1 MNKIKYVLP
10 VLLIGN
16 LLCMMDVSIMTI
28 VLPEIQTAFNESLT
42 NLSWTLNVYTIVFAS
57 FIIPFGRLAE
67 KFGRNKFVF
76 TGLIIFAVGSL
87 LSGISTNLSFML
99 VARGIQSIGAAMII
113 PTSMV
118 IGLELS
124 NQQNRNKIV
133 AALAGVQG
141 LAVALGPSIGG
152 FVAQYW
158 GWRWVFFIN
167 VPLIVIDLIVFP
179 MVLSLRH
186 EQTQSAPID
195 WTGALLSVVML
206 FSLSLGLIKGNTWG
220 WDSPIILGL
229 FATAFVS
236 LPLFILLERKLKLP
250 MINMNLFHSRNFN
263 GASISLVLCNFFLGG
278 MAVLIPTFLT
288 RVHGQ
293 SELGAALL
301 ITPYSVAVMFSVI
314 ITSLLVKKINNK
326 LLIGLGFTLIGISYY
341 LLANMDLSQNYNQL
355 IIAAILL
362 GVGYGLVAATANILA
377 VADFHGPIL
386 TASQSVANVLRQVG
400 MVLAIAIF
408 MTVLSTNIDTAKQ
421 RTLNYGE
428 SQIRMLNSTATLKS
442 KLQRKIHSKLNPNS
456 TNVTKVKG
464 SLKFKGAKISQ
475 AKRSALISQSNDHEL
490 ALVAT
495 KEKLPVKAIPAK
507 LKSQVLKNVSA
518 TVSQTIT
525 KKENDLDHQLKSLI
539 AHIKHQLKVHLNHA
553 FLNVYANL
561 IWLPFLSLL
570 VIPIFDFKTHQ
581 KI

>member
-124 NQQNRNKIV
+124 NQQNRNKTV

-220 WDSPIILGL
+220 WNSPIILGL

-377 VADFHGPIL
+377 VADFHGSIL

-428 SQIRMLNSTATLKS
+428 SQIRMLNSTAALKS

-490 ALVAT
+490 ALIAT

-507 LKSQVLKNVSA
+507 LKSQVLKNVS
-518 TVSQTIT
+518 
-525 KKENDLDHQLKSLI
+525 E
-539 AHIKHQLKVHLNHA
+539 
-553 FLNVYANL
+553 
-561 IWLPFLSLL
+561 
-570 VIPIFDFKTHQ
+570 
-581 KI
+581 

>member
-124 NQQNRNKIV
+124 NQQNRNKTV

-220 WDSPIILGL
+220 WNSPIILGL

-377 VADFHGPIL
+377 VADFHGSIL

-428 SQIRMLNSTATLKS
+428 SQIRMLNSTAALKS

-490 ALVAT
+490 ALIAT

-539 AHIKHQLKVHLNHA
+539 AHIKHQLKAHLNDA
-553 FLNVYANL
+553 FLSVYANL

>member
-124 NQQNRNKIV
+124 NQQNRNKTV

-206 FSLSLGLIKGNTWG
+206 FSLSLGLIKGNTWAG
-220 WDSPIILGL
+220 
-229 FATAFVS
+229 
-236 LPLFILLERKLKLP
+236 
-250 MINMNLFHSRNFN
+250 
-263 GASISLVLCNFFLGG
+263 
-278 MAVLIPTFLT
+278 T
-288 RVHGQ
+288 RQ
-293 SELGAALL
+293 S
-301 ITPYSVAVMFSVI
+301 F
-314 ITSLLVKKINNK
+314 
-326 LLIGLGFTLIGISYY
+326 
-341 LLANMDLSQNYNQL
+341 
-355 IIAAILL
+355 
-362 GVGYGLVAATANILA
+362 
-377 VADFHGPIL
+377 
-386 TASQSVANVLRQVG
+386 
-400 MVLAIAIF
+400 
-408 MTVLSTNIDTAKQ
+408 
-421 RTLNYGE
+421 
-428 SQIRMLNSTATLKS
+428 
-442 KLQRKIHSKLNPNS
+442 
-456 TNVTKVKG
+456 
-464 SLKFKGAKISQ
+464 
-475 AKRSALISQSNDHEL
+475 
-490 ALVAT
+490 
-495 KEKLPVKAIPAK
+495 
-507 LKSQVLKNVSA
+507 
-518 TVSQTIT
+518 
-525 KKENDLDHQLKSLI
+525 
-539 AHIKHQLKVHLNHA
+539 
-553 FLNVYANL
+553 
-561 IWLPFLSLL
+561 
-570 VIPIFDFKTHQ
+570 
-581 KI
+581 

>member
-76 TGLIIFAVGSL
+76 TGLIIFAGGSL

-377 VADFHGPIL
+377 VADFHGSIL

-400 MVLAIAIF
+400 MVLAIAVF

-428 SQIRMLNSTATLKS
+428 SQISMLNSTAALKS

-475 AKRSALISQSNDHEL
+475 AKRSALISQSNGHEL
-490 ALVAT
+490 ALIAT

-518 TVSQTIT
+518 TVNQTIT
-525 KKENDLDHQLKSLI
+525 RKENDLDHQLKTLI
-539 AHIKHQLKVHLNHA
+539 ARIKQQLKAHLNHA
-553 FLNVYANL
+553 FLSVYANL